1 MQDPKPRNLMA
12 ITDAGSLGST
22 ILSDRITVNESK
34 ELPLVDSSGRS
45 APATRDIARG
55 WRVLAF
61 WGGPLA
67 LILIASVGGQ
77 LLPLSFTQVGV
88 LLILGTGWF
97 GIICLVNALRC
108 GRVHCWVDG
117 LLLPALA
124 VVGGLNLLAI
134 VALPWSTYLSV
145 FWLILL
151 ASIVLECVSGTY
163 FRSGT
168 SSVRGNARAG
178 KMVLGFSLF
187 CHREKRCPE
196 QVFRTLI
203 RPSKSEP
210 FIQAYCRS

>member
-134 VALPWSTYLSV
+134 VALPGVPTFRCSGSFCWPALS
-145 FWLILL
+145 
-151 ASIVLECVSGTY
+151 
-163 FRSGT
+163 
-168 SSVRGNARAG
+168 SSVCLEHTLGRGRRAFG
-178 KMVLGFSLF
+178 VT
-187 CHREKRCPE
+187 RERAKW
-196 QVFRTLI
+196 F
-203 RPSKSEP
+203 
-210 FIQAYCRS
+210 